1 MKNEKTL
8 FMNLKQEAM
17 KKSRRFF
24 LLPAMA
30 AALPLLLPA
39 CGHEPEDDTLKPP
52 FEINA
57 ANFPDDEFRDF
68 VANYLDPDADGWL
81 SEAEIRGINWISM
94 RGGGPLNL
102 AGLWLFR
109 DLIDLSYIDGSLSGE
124 QDFSRNEL
132 LNSVFIQGRGDTS
145 THAGF
150 KVREHPSLK
159 SFSLDGIPLDR
170 LDISGSPFLN
180 YLSIAMQGAA
190 NHYPK
195 AFIDARGCRNL
206 QEAYLYANMKTV
218 LSADFSGCTALET
231 LSLTGVATLVALD
244 LEGCEN
250 LLEKRHLSGAAYVVT
265 DALECFDLQSFPEG
279 FDLSR
284 AGNWQGARIEGNTL
298 VFTGELSR
306 QEGPAER
313 YYCTYQY
320 DTRCPVRSYATLSV
334 TLYSD
339 KTH

>member
-1 MKNEKTL
+1 
-8 FMNLKQEAM
+8 M

-39 CGHEPEDDTLKPP
+39 CGHEPEDETLKPP

-57 ANFPDDEFRDF
+57 ANFPDDKFRDF

-81 SEAEIRGINWISM
+81 SEAEIRGINWLSM

-109 DLIDLSYIDGSLSGE
+109 DLTQLVYQYGSLSGE
-124 QDFSRNEL
+124 QDFSRNEVL
-132 LNSVFIQGRGDTS
+132 QYVNIQGRGDTS

-159 SFSLDGIPLDR
+159 GFYLDGIPLDR

-180 YLSIAMQGAA
+180 NLSIDMQGAA

-195 AFIDARGCRNL
+195 AFIDAHGCRNL
-206 QEAYLYANMKTV
+206 QEAHVYTNMNTV
-218 LSADFSGCTALET
+218 VSADFSGCTALNT
-231 LSLTGVATLVALD
+231 LDLFSLIALVALD

-250 LLEKRHLSGAAYVVT
+250 LLGGRTNLSGAAYVVT
-265 DALECFDLQSFPEG
+265 DALERFDLQSFPEG